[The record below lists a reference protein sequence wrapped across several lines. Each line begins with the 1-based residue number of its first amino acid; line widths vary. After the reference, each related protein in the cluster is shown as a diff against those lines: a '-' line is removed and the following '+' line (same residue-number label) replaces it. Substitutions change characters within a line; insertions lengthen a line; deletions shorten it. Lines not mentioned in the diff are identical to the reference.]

1 MCIYTIKTIHG
12 GAWIGSHG
20 KRSNKT
26 TKIEIITSV
35 QYFALF
41 VWMVQNNIN
50 IPLVDFADIFL
61 P

>member
-26 TKIEIITSV
+26 TQIEIITSV

-41 VWMVQNNIN
+41 V
-50 IPLVDFADIFL
+50 
-61 P
+61 